1 MKPTDRNSNAP
12 LWGMGRLSPV
22 LAFKTLTRRYT
33 IGFATLM
40 VFIFLTFASPA
51 FFSMRNIHNVFD
63 QSASIGIVAC
73 AHTLAIIS
81 GNFDLSSGAIFAM
94 GGSLAALIGVAG
106 YPHLGLVAGCL
117 AGLLIGLMNGLVIC
131 VLRLHSF
138 IATLASSFIIYGF
151 AFVLTDGRLIV
162 VRDSAFTVL
171 GQTSLFSIST
181 PIIIFVVFAVFAWIL
196 LSRTAFGRYVYAVG
210 GNPEA
215 ARLSGI
221 NVNLVQIMVFGLT
234 GFAAALAGVITVSR
248 IGQGQA
254 NIGDLVPL
262 QAIARVVIGGTSIL
276 GGQGMMGGTIFG
288 VLIMRL
294 VGNGFNLLNVS
305 PFYQRIFEG
314 AIIFFAVAIETLQQR
329 RRR

>member
-1 MKPTDRNSNAP
+1 MRASGSEQRSSAEGVSRATGGA
-12 LWGMGRLSPV
+12 RL
-22 LAFKTLTRRYT
+22 KTVARKYA
-33 IGFATLM
+33 IGLATLG

-51 FFSMRNIHNVFD
+51 FLSLRNMHNIFD
-63 QSASIGIVAC
+63 QSAHIGIVAC

-94 GGSLAALIGVAG
+94 GGCVAAMVATSG
-106 YPHLGLVAGCL
+106 YPYLGLGLGCL
-117 AGLLIGLMNGLVIC
+117 AGFVIGLMNGLIIT

-138 IATLASSFIIYGF
+138 IATLASSFMIYGF
-151 AFVLTDGRLIV
+151 ALVLTDGRLIV
-162 VRDSAFTVL
+162 VDDSAFTVL
-171 GQTSLFSIST
+171 GQGTLFSIRV
-181 PIIIFVVFAVFAWIL
+181 PIFIFVVFAVFSWVL
-196 LSRTAFGRYVYAVG
+196 LSRTKFGRYVYAVG

-215 ARLSGI
+215 ARLSGV
-221 NVNLVQIMVFGLT
+221 NVERIQILVFGLT

-254 NIGDLVPL
+254 NIGDLIPL

-276 GGQGMMGGTIFG
+276 GGQGMVGGTIFG
-288 VLIMRL
+288 VLLMRL

-314 AIIFFAVAIETLQQR
+314 AIIFFAVAVETLSRKR
-329 RRR
+329 RL